1 MKAPSLIIILFLL
14 CMTIVL
20 VALDLLSMHN
30 QRTNSQVMERVIADL
45 TERSRRLESELT
57 QLREQPTSQ
66 PAVEPAPA
74 AAIQTDPATGGTGSN
89 SSAAKPAL
97 PQPFQARAYVGKDYL
112 GMAWVVPS
120 NIREHAETGEY
131 RFEPVI
137 WIDEKARKMFTQT
150 NVVEREI
157 VRNTTYNQVYE
168 QPYWYGYPVWVNPK
182 PHHPVAPPPQR
193 PPVVQPSPGR
203 PSSPWAPVGGGSQ
216 TKVPAGR

>member
-14 CMTIVL
+14 SMTIVL

-30 QRTNSQVMERVIADL
+30 QRTTNQTMERVIADL
-45 TERSRRLESELT
+45 TERSQRLEDELA
-57 QLREQPTSQ
+57 QLRDQQPQ
-66 PAVEPAPA
+66 RPAVEPELA
-74 AAIQTDPATGGTGSN
+74 AALQTNGVTPVPGSN
-89 SSAAKPAL
+89 SSVAKPAL

-112 GMAWVVPS
+112 GKAWVVPS

-137 WIDEKARKMFTQT
+137 WIDEKARKTFTQT

-157 VRNTTYNQVYE
+157 ARNTTYNQVYE

-182 PHHPVAPPPQR
+182 PNHPVAPPPQR

-203 PSSPWAPVGGGSQ
+203 PSSPWAPVSGGSP
-216 TKVPAGR
+216 TKAPAGR